1 MAMGRSAN
9 LWVYFFLIF
18 LIWTL
23 TSSALTEAPNDGCA
37 DGTYQHE
44 GVTCCLCGPG
54 QKVLK
59 HCTRNPND
67 GDCGFCEE
75 GKTYREEPTSETTC
89 EPCDSCS
96 HPNANL
102 EVVEQCTT
110 SRNSKCGCQKDYYCD
125 SKESCVVCHSCKTC
139 ESTGVKIACNGTSN
153 TVCNDSKGGSAG
165 TIAGIIIP
173 ILIILGVIGGILYW
187 KKKKGKTN
195 GEDEPDSE
203 ELEYLNEVNIEPH
216 LSDIAQVL
224 GWKDMRYIARKS
236 EISNTVIETCKL
248 NHPNDTEESTFELLK
263 TWLEKTGSSGLRSL
277 VQILQKSGKKQ
288 KKERILNL
296 VRPDANNESSNPV

>member
-1 MAMGRSAN
+1 MELGQLGARDEPEARSTTKNKSTDGMGAVMI
-9 LWVYFFLIF
+9 LGH
-18 LIWTL
+18 IWGRQGAGRVGKR

-67 GDCGFCEE
+67 GECGFCEE

-153 TVCNDSKGGSAG
+153 TVCYDSKGGNAG
-165 TIAGIIIP
+165 TIAGIIIS
-173 ILIILGVIGGILYW
+173 IVIILGVIGGILYW

-203 ELEYLNEVNIEPH
+203 ELEYLNV
-216 LSDIAQVL
+216 SAV
-224 GWKDMRYIARKS
+224 
-236 EISNTVIETCKL
+236 
-248 NHPNDTEESTFELLK
+248 
-263 TWLEKTGSSGLRSL
+263 
-277 VQILQKSGKKQ
+277 
-288 KKERILNL
+288 
-296 VRPDANNESSNPV
+296 